1 MKGGFFSAEPGSVFA
16 TRPESDCRNEQV
28 NFSMTSHTVHVH
40 TAYTATNSDQAT
52 MRAGQEVR
60 AGKRSEE
67 WPGWVW
73 CTASDGW
80 SAWVP
85 ECDLEMRGETARF
98 TRDYMAREFTVH
110 VGEELTVVEETGG
123 WLFCI
128 DSRGERGWIPAHC
141 AQSVVGRQ
149 SEENTK

>member
-1 MKGGFFSAEPGSVFA
+1 
-16 TRPESDCRNEQV
+16 
-28 NFSMTSHTVHVH
+28 MTPHTVRVH
-40 TAYTATNSDQAT
+40 TAYTATNSDQTT

-60 AGKRSEE
+60 TGKRTAE

-73 CTASDGW
+73 CTATGGW

-85 ECDLEMRGETARF
+85 ECYLEIHGDTARF
-98 TRDYMAREFTVH
+98 KRDYMAREFTVH

-141 AQSVVGRQ
+141 AKLVVGRL
-149 SEENTK
+149 SEDKTK